1 MEKIYK
7 KVEVVGTS
15 TESFSAAVRSAIRQA
30 SQTVEGISW
39 FEVTELRG
47 AVDKGEISEYQA
59 TVKLGFRVMER

>member
-1 MEKIYK
+1 VDKVYK

-15 TESFSAAVRSAIRQA
+15 GESFSAAVRTAIRKA

-47 AVDKGEISEYQA
+47 AVDQGEISEYQV
-59 TVKLGFRVMER
+59 TVKLGFRVMEK

>member
-1 MEKIYK
+1 MDKVYK

-15 TESFSAAVRSAIRQA
+15 AESFSAAVRTAIRKA

-47 AVDKGEISEYQA
+47 AVDQGEISEYQV
-59 TVKLGFRVMER
+59 TVKLGFRVMEK